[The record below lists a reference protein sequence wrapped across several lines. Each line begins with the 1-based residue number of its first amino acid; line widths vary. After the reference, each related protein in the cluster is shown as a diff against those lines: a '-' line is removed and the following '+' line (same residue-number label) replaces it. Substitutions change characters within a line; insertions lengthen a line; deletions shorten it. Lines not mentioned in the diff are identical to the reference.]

1 MNVPPVSF
9 ERTLTLPGNVSKL
22 IFSCYLIKKKSLEV
36 IEQTQ
41 LSLQTTKKTLKS
53 VEMSNKCLLTAHVK
67 DDRLRS
73 RENAEWEGETLA
85 STCLIT
91 KTEPRPN

>member
-41 LSLQTTKKTLKS
+41 LSLQTTKKK
-53 VEMSNKCLLTAHVK
+53 
-67 DDRLRS
+67 
-73 RENAEWEGETLA
+73 
-85 STCLIT
+85 
-91 KTEPRPN
+91 P